1 MQVSPERR
9 AEMAEFLKTA
19 SSEDIVNYLVQYIRL
34 TDTCERLAR
43 SDRQRIQELED
54 AYQINL
60 PQEPVQVATQQLR
73 EVFSERVALMN
84 EKDD

>member
-19 SSEDIVNYLVQYIRL
+19 SSEEIINYLVQYIRL
-34 TDTCERLAR
+34 TDTCEELAR
-43 SDRQRIQELED
+43 SDRQRIQDLENK
-54 AYQINL
+54 YQM
-60 PQEPVQVATQQLR
+60 PFPKEPVQVATQRLR
-73 EVFSERVALMN
+73 EAFSARVALMN

>member
-9 AEMAEFLKTA
+9 AEVAEFVKNA
-19 SSEDIVNYLVQYIRL
+19 SSEEIVIFLVQYIYL
-34 TDTCERLAR
+34 TDTYEELAR
-43 SDRQRIQELED
+43 SDRQRIQELENV
-54 AYQINL
+54 YQINL

-73 EVFSERVALMN
+73 EAFATRQALLK